1 MTPIYDTAVIGK
13 NGKTKFYDSERVI
26 EIFNLIHQP
35 ANNAFYGN
43 LKKPVCTDEHIEEAT
58 AAYDQAI
65 EFAKQRDVNHQIYL
79 DDQCLLQAYRESLIG
94 SRDCLINTNTNK
106 VFLLPDN
113 HGLSGRYHNLTS
125 VMTLPSEY
133 TDFITSLSTSELD
146 GFVLEPVMQLTV
158 SRLLEPEDK

>member
-13 NGKTKFYDSERVI
+13 NGKTKFYDSARVI

-43 LKKPVCTDEHIEEAT
+43 LKKPVCTDEHIDAAT
-58 AAYDQAI
+58 AAYEQAI
-65 EFAKQRDVNHQIYL
+65 EWEKQRDVNRQMYL
-79 DDQCLLQAYRESLIG
+79 DEQDLLQSYRESLIG
-94 SRDCLINTNTNK
+94 NRDCLVNTNTNK

-113 HGLSGRYHNLTS
+113 HGLFGRYHNLIS
-125 VMTLPSEY
+125 VMTLPSDY
-133 TDFITSLSTSELD
+133 ADFITSQSTSEFD
-146 GFVLEPVMQLTV
+146 CFVLEPVMQVTV